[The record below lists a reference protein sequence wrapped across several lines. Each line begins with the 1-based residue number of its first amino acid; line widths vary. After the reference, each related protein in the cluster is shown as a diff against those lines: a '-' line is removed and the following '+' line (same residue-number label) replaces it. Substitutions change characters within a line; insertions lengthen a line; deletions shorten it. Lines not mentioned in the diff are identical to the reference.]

1 MYLDLDDFK
10 LFNELYGEECG
21 DRILKW
27 CGHIIE
33 NTVGCQGNTFRFGS
47 NEYVVLINSDEKKK
61 VAQIAGERYG
71 KNFLLADERKNR
83 MFYNR

>member
-10 LFNELYGEECG
+10 LLMSCTGEECG

-61 VAQIAGERYG
+61 GGTDCGEDTEEFSARG
-71 KNFLLADERKNR
+71 
-83 MFYNR
+83 